1 MIVRIAAS
9 GGSFLGAGKY
19 YLHDK
24 LNEDRAQAVQ
34 TGERQ
39 VLRGQSDDRVWFTD
53 TRNTLNSDPER
64 ALEEMWRT
72 AEDQAY
78 LKMQAGVK
86 RGGRICEDPV
96 KTISLSW
103 HKDDRPDPQ
112 HMIDSADAFL
122 KHMGWD
128 NHQVVYVGH
137 NDTEHRHIHIILNR
151 VDHET
156 GRTLDDYRE
165 RKRSQVWALAYE
177 KEHDN
182 VRCEE
187 RELRAAKREHRA
199 PDLND
204 TKSHAPESQ
213 DTPTPQPTRTP
224 ANDHLP
230 HNVVML
236 SRPLEQE
243 FNAEEQRRAALDEQD
258 RASLKAHQ
266 RAEREAH
273 FKDGSKLFKAARHA
287 AYDEVRKEFK
297 SEWREFYKDA
307 KAAGFGADTAKDK
320 AVADAIYLAYAG
332 QWSEARER
340 FEGREDQTKG
350 AAAQFAERKADIEAR
365 QKATI
370 AERQRD
376 VCDALHTVR
385 EVQYQELLQRQRN
398 ERAAWAAGTSLEAL
412 GLGSPEPRTQG
423 VEVIANQNEVA
434 APPPAPT
441 LQPTPEQLQAATVS
455 QTPIEH
461 GQKALMQDMI
471 AALDTAAPVEKGGVV
486 HPPEISTDAA
496 PAVTHQLSDLAAGS
510 IGKVA
515 DYLADQLGE
524 LFAPTPPE
532 VREAQ
537 AKADAKREADKPAP
551 EDKSNPYARQIEG
564 AMRLIEEERRE
575 GDGRAYWEDRDRGKG
590 WERDQ

>member
-1 MIVRIAAS
+1 MIVRISAS

-34 TGERQ
+34 SGER
-39 VLRGQSDDRVWFTD
+39 LAMRDQSDDRVWFSE

-86 RGGRICEDPV
+86 RGGRVCEDPV

-103 HKDDRPDPQ
+103 HKDDRPEPQ
-112 HMIDSADAFL
+112 HMIDSADTFL

-128 NHQVVYVGH
+128 NHQAVYVGH

-165 RKRSQVWALAYE
+165 RKRAQVWALAYE
-177 KEHDN
+177 KDHDN

-204 TKSHAPESQ
+204 SKGHVPESQ

-258 RASLKAHQ
+258 RTALKAHQ

-287 AYDEVRKEFK
+287 AYDDVRQEFK
-297 SEWREFYKDA
+297 AEWREFYKDA
-307 KAAGFGADTAKDK
+307 KVAGFGTDAAKDK
-320 AVADAIYLAYAG
+320 AVSDAIYLAYAG
-332 QWSEARER
+332 QWLEAREQ
-340 FEGREDQTKG
+340 FGGREDQAKDV
-350 AAAQFAERKADIEAR
+350 AAQFAERKADIEAR

-376 VCDALHTVR
+376 VCDALHAVR

-398 ERAAWAAGTSLEAL
+398 ERAAWTAGTSLEAL
-412 GLGSPEPRTQG
+412 GLASSEPRPQG
-423 VEVIANQNEVA
+423 MDVVANQNQMVV
-434 APPPAPT
+434 PLPAPT
-441 LQPTPEQLQAATVS
+441 LHPTPEQHQAATDS
-455 QTPIEH
+455 PTRIEQGQT
-461 GQKALMQDMI
+461 AFMQDMI
-471 AALDTAAPVEKGGVV
+471 AAMDTAVLIEKGGAV
-486 HPPEISTDAA
+486 HPPEISIDAT
-496 PAVTHQLSDLAAGS
+496 PAVTHQLTDLAAGS

-551 EDKSNPYARQIEG
+551 EDKSNAYARQIEG
-564 AMRLIEEERRE
+564 AVRLIEQERRE

>member
-1 MIVRIAAS
+1 MIVRISAS

-34 TGERQ
+34 SGER
-39 VLRGQSDDRVWFTD
+39 LAMRDQSDERVWFTD

-86 RGGRICEDPV
+86 RGGRVCEDPV

-112 HMIDSADAFL
+112 HMIDSADTFL

-128 NHQVVYVGH
+128 NHQAVYVGH

-177 KEHDN
+177 KDHDN

-204 TKSHAPESQ
+204 SKGHAPENQGPPS
-213 DTPTPQPTRTP
+213 PQPARTP

-230 HNVVML
+230 HNVIML

-243 FNAEEQRRAALDEQD
+243 FNAEEQRRAALDEQE
-258 RASLKAHQ
+258 RATLKAHQ

-287 AYDEVRKEFK
+287 AYDEVRQEFK
-297 SEWREFYKDA
+297 AEWREFYKDA
-307 KAAGFGADTAKDK
+307 KAAGFGTDAAKDK
-320 AVADAIYLAYAG
+320 CVADAIYLAYAG
-332 QWSEARER
+332 QWPEAREQ
-340 FEGREDQTKG
+340 FGGRGDQAKDV
-350 AAAQFAERKADIEAR
+350 AAQFAERKSDIEAR

-376 VCDALHTVR
+376 VCDALHAVR
-385 EVQYQELLQRQRN
+385 EVQYEELLQRQRN
-398 ERAAWAAGTSLEAL
+398 ERAAWTAGTSLETL
-412 GLGSPEPRTQG
+412 GLASSEPHPQG
-423 VEVIANQNEVA
+423 MEVVANQNQVA
-434 APPPAPT
+434 VPLPAPT
-441 LQPTPEQLQAATVS
+441 LQPTPEQHQAATDS
-455 QTPIEH
+455 PTPIEQ
-461 GQKALMQDMI
+461 GQTAFMQDMI
-471 AALDTAAPVEKGGVV
+471 AAIDTVVPIEKGVAV
-486 HPPEISTDAA
+486 HPPEIPTDAA
-496 PAVTHQLSDLAAGS
+496 PAVTHQLTDLAAGS

-532 VREAQ
+532 VRDAQ